1 MPSGRGKRRRFR
13 AEVLTGHK
21 GAAVIV
27 PFDPKEAWGIRPV
40 LVASKAYGKRPG
52 HPVRATL
59 NGHPF
64 DGWIGHRW
72 GRFFI
77 LVDEELQ
84 EAAGVAVGDVVGVTV
99 EPGAP
104 VGKITP
110 AKRPAKKP
118 AKKRAR
124 S

>member
-1 MPSGRGKRRRFR
+1 MPSGRGKRLTFR
-13 AEVLTGHK
+13 AEILTGHK

-27 PFDPKEAWGIRPV
+27 PFDPAEAWGSRPV
-40 LVASKAYGKRPG
+40 LIASKAYGKRPG

-64 DGWIGHRW
+64 NGWIGHRW

-77 LVDEELQ
+77 LVDQALQ
-84 EAAGVAVGDVVGVTV
+84 EAAGVAVGDVVGVSV
-99 EPGAP
+99 QPAAPG
-104 VGKITP
+104 GKKTP
-110 AKRPAKKP
+110 AKGAAKRPAKK
-118 AKKRAR
+118 RTR